1 MEIAQS
7 IILGL
12 IQGITEFFPV
22 SSTAHLFLVPWL
34 FSWQDQGLP
43 FTVALHV
50 GSLFAILCCFRG
62 ELALIIRDFFYG
74 LRSFSFEGR
83 QDGKIGVY
91 LVIATLPAVVVGFLF
106 EDYASGMLR
115 DPVLIAAFLLGF
127 GLLLYISDRKTTAT
141 KTLRDMNLAD
151 ALFFGVAQAFA
162 ILPGAS
168 RAGVTITGGLF
179 RNYKREEAARFSFLL
194 AIPVIVAAG
203 VFEIRH
209 IGYTEMFRWSFV
221 LGVATSFLS
230 ALLAIRFL
238 LGYVRTRSFT
248 LFVVYR
254 VILSIVIITVYLWA
268 AIIFLNNPD

>member
-12 IQGITEFFPV
+12 IQGITEFLPV
-22 SSTAHLFLVPWL
+22 SSTAHLFLIPWL

-50 GSLFAILCCFRG
+50 GSLFAILYCFRE
-62 ELALIIRDFFYG
+62 ELVLIMRDFFCG

-83 QDGKIGVY
+83 QDGKTGVY
-91 LVIATLPAVVVGFLF
+91 LIIATLPAVVTGFLF
-106 EDYASGMLR
+106 ESYASGVLR
-115 DPVLIAAFLLGF
+115 DPLAVAAFLLGF
-127 GLLLYISDRKTTAT
+127 GALLYISDRKTAAS

-179 RNYKREEAARFSFLL
+179 RNYRREEAARFSFLL
-194 AIPVIVAAG
+194 GHTRYSSGWGFRDQESGICGDVPMVFCSRSGDFFCLGAFRHPVFARLREDKI
-203 VFEIRH
+203 I
-209 IGYTEMFRWSFV
+209 YSFCR
-221 LGVATSFLS
+221 L
-230 ALLAIRFL
+230 
-238 LGYVRTRSFT
+238 
-248 LFVVYR
+248 
-254 VILSIVIITVYLWA
+254 
-268 AIIFLNNPD
+268 

>member
-7 IILGL
+7 IVLGL

-50 GSLFAILCCFRG
+50 GSLFAILHCFRG
-62 ELALIIRDFFYG
+62 ELVLIIRDFFCG
-74 LRSFSFEGR
+74 LRSFSFEGS
-83 QDGKIGVY
+83 QHGKTGVY
-91 LVIATLPAVVVGFLF
+91 LVVATLPAVAAGFLF
-106 EDYASGMLR
+106 EDYASGVLR
-115 DPVLIAAFLLGF
+115 DPVLVAAFLLGF
-127 GLLLYISDRKTTAT
+127 GVLLYISDRKTTAG
-141 KTLRDMNLAD
+141 KTLSDMNLTD

-209 IGYTEMFRWSFV
+209 FGYADIFRWSFA
-221 LGVATSFLS
+221 LGVATSFIS
-230 ALLAIRFL
+230 ALFAIRFL

-254 VILSIVIITVYLWA
+254 VILSVVIIAVYSWV
-268 AIIFLNNPD
+268 

>member
-7 IILGL
+7 IVLGL

-50 GSLFAILCCFRG
+50 GSLFAILYCFRG
-62 ELALIIRDFFYG
+62 ELALIIRDFLCG

-83 QDGKIGVY
+83 QQGKTGVY
-91 LVIATLPAVVVGFLF
+91 LLVATLPAVAAGFLF

-115 DPVLIAAFLLGF
+115 NPVLVAAFLLGF
-127 GLLLYISDRKTTAT
+127 GVLLYVSDRKTTES
-141 KTLRDMNLAD
+141 KTLSEMNLAD

-209 IGYTEMFRWSFV
+209 LGYADVFRWSFA
-221 LGVATSFLS
+221 LGVATSFIS
-230 ALLAIRFL
+230 ALFAIRFL

-254 VILSIVIITVYLWA
+254 VVLSGVIIAVYLWA
-268 AIIFLNNPD
+268 

>member
-1 MEIAQS
+1 METAQS
-7 IILGL
+7 IVLGL

-50 GSLFAILCCFRG
+50 GSLFAILYCFRG
-62 ELALIIRDFFYG
+62 ELALIIRDFFCG
-74 LRSFSFEGR
+74 LKSFSFEGR
-83 QDGKIGVY
+83 QHGKTGIY
-91 LVIATLPAVVVGFLF
+91 LVVATLPAVAAGFLF
-106 EDYASGMLR
+106 EGYASGVLR
-115 DPVLIAAFLLGF
+115 NPVLVAAFLLGF
-127 GLLLYISDRKTTAT
+127 GLLLYISDRKTTASR
-141 KTLRDMNLAD
+141 TLSDMNLAD

-179 RNYKREEAARFSFLL
+179 RNYRREDAARFSFLL

-209 IGYTEMFRWSFV
+209 LGYAEIFRWSFA

-230 ALLAIRFL
+230 ALFAIRFL

-254 VILSIVIITVYLWA
+254 AVLSVVVVAVYLWA
-268 AIIFLNNPD
+268 

>member
-1 MEIAQS
+1 MES
-7 IILGL
+7 IVLGL

-34 FSWQDQGLP
+34 FSWQDQGLT

-50 GSLFAILCCFRG
+50 GSLFAILYCFRG
-62 ELALIIRDFFYG
+62 DLALIIRDFFCG

-83 QDGKIGVY
+83 QHGKTGVY
-91 LVIATLPAVVVGFLF
+91 IVVATLPAVAAGFLF
-106 EDYASGMLR
+106 ESYASGVFR
-115 DPVLIAAFLLGF
+115 DPVLVAAFLFGF
-127 GLLLYISDRKTTAT
+127 GVLLYISDRKTTGSR
-141 KTLRDMNLAD
+141 TLSDMNLAD

-179 RNYKREEAARFSFLL
+179 RNYKREDAARFSFLL
-194 AIPVIVAAG
+194 AIPVIIAAG

-209 IGYTEMFRWSFV
+209 LRHEDVLRWSFV
-221 LGVATSFLS
+221 LGVAVSFVS
-230 ALLAIRFL
+230 ALFAIRFL

-248 LFVVYR
+248 VFVVYR
-254 VILSIVIITVYLWA
+254 MILCVVIIAVHSWA
-268 AIIFLNNPD
+268 

>member
-1 MEIAQS
+1 MQS

-12 IQGITEFFPV
+12 IQGITEFLPV

-50 GSLFAILCCFRG
+50 GSLFAILYCFRE
-62 ELALIIRDFFYG
+62 ELVLIIQDFFCG

-83 QDGKIGVY
+83 QDGRTGVY
-91 LVIATLPAVVVGFLF
+91 LIVATLPAVAAGFLF
-106 EDYASGMLR
+106 ERYASGLLR
-115 DPVLIAAFLLGF
+115 DPVPVAAFLLGF
-127 GLLLYISDRKTTAT
+127 GALLYISDRKTAAS
-141 KTLRDMNLAD
+141 KTLRDMNLVD

-179 RNYKREEAARFSFLL
+179 RNYRREEAARFSFLL

-209 IGYTEMFRWSFV
+209 LGYAEMFRWSFA
-221 LGVATSFLS
+221 LGVVTSFVS
-230 ALLAIRFL
+230 ALFAIRFL
-238 LGYVRTRSFT
+238 LSYVRTRSFT

-254 VILSIVIITVYLWA
+254 AVLSVVIIAVYLWA
-268 AIIFLNNPD
+268 

>member
-12 IQGITEFFPV
+12 IQGITEFLPV
-22 SSTAHLFLVPWL
+22 SSTAHLFLAPWL

-50 GSLFAILCCFRG
+50 GSLFAILYCFRE
-62 ELALIIRDFFYG
+62 ELALIIRDFFCG

-83 QDGKIGVY
+83 QDGKTGVY
-91 LVIATLPAVVVGFLF
+91 LIVATLPAVAAGFLF
-106 EDYASGMLR
+106 ERYASGVLR
-115 DPVLIAAFLLGF
+115 DPLAIAAFLLGF
-127 GLLLYISDRKTTAT
+127 GVLLYISDRKTTAS
-141 KTLRDMNLAD
+141 KTLSDMNLAD

-179 RNYKREEAARFSFLL
+179 RNYRREEAARFSFLL

-203 VFEIRH
+203 VFEIGH
-209 IGYTEMFRWSFV
+209 LKYAEVFQWSFA
-221 LGVATSFLS
+221 LGVATSFIS
-230 ALLAIRFL
+230 ALFTIRFL
-238 LGYVRTRSFT
+238 LDYVKTRSFT

-254 VILSIVIITVYLWA
+254 AVLSVVIIAVYLWA
-268 AIIFLNNPD
+268 

>member
-12 IQGITEFFPV
+12 IQGITEFLPV

-50 GSLFAILCCFRG
+50 GSLLAILYCFRE
-62 ELALIIRDFFYG
+62 ELVLIMRDFFYG

-83 QDGKIGVY
+83 QDGRTGVY
-91 LVIATLPAVVVGFLF
+91 LIVATLPAVAAGFLF
-106 EDYASGMLR
+106 ERYASGVLR
-115 DPVLIAAFLLGF
+115 DPVPIAAFLLGF
-127 GLLLYISDRKTTAT
+127 GVLLYISDRKTKAS
-141 KTLRDMNLAD
+141 KTLRDMNLVD

-209 IGYTEMFRWSFV
+209 LGYAEMFRWSFA
-221 LGVATSFLS
+221 LGVATSFVS
-230 ALLAIRFL
+230 ALFAIRFL
-238 LGYVRTRSFT
+238 LGYVKTRSFT

-254 VILSIVIITVYLWA
+254 VVLSVVIIVVYVWA
-268 AIIFLNNPD
+268 

>member
-7 IILGL
+7 IVLGV

-22 SSTAHLFLVPWL
+22 SSTAHLFLVPWI

-43 FTVALHV
+43 FTVALHI
-50 GSLFAILCCFRG
+50 GSLFAILYCFRE
-62 ELALIIRDFFYG
+62 ELALIVRDFLCG

-83 QDGKIGVY
+83 QDGKIGAY
-91 LVIATLPAVVVGFLF
+91 LIIATLPAVAAGFLF
-106 EDYASGMLR
+106 ERYASGVLR
-115 DPVLIAAFLLGF
+115 DPVPVAAFLLGF
-127 GLLLYISDRKTTAT
+127 GVLLYISDRKTTAS
-141 KTLRDMNLAD
+141 KTLRDMNFAD

-209 IGYTEMFRWSFV
+209 LGYAEMFRWSFA
-221 LGVATSFLS
+221 LGVVTSFIS
-230 ALLAIRFL
+230 ALFAIRFL
-238 LGYVRTRSFT
+238 LDYVKTRSFT

-254 VILSIVIITVYLWA
+254 AVLSAVIIAVYLRV
-268 AIIFLNNPD
+268 

>member
-12 IQGITEFFPV
+12 IQGITEFLPV

-50 GSLFAILCCFRG
+50 GSLFAILYCFRE
-62 ELALIIRDFFYG
+62 ELVLIIRDFFCG
-74 LRSFSFEGR
+74 LGSFSFEGR
-83 QDGKIGVY
+83 QDGKTGVY
-91 LVIATLPAVVVGFLF
+91 LIVATLPAVATGFLF
-106 EDYASGMLR
+106 ERYASGVLR
-115 DPVLIAAFLLGF
+115 DPVPVAAFLLGF
-127 GLLLYISDRKTTAT
+127 GVLLYISDRKTAAS

-179 RNYKREEAARFSFLL
+179 RNYRREEAARFSFLL

-209 IGYTEMFRWSFV
+209 LGYAEMFQWSFA
-221 LGVATSFLS
+221 LGVATSFIS
-230 ALLAIRFL
+230 ALFAIRFL
-238 LGYVRTRSFT
+238 LGYVRTRSFA

-254 VILSIVIITVYLWA
+254 VVLAVVIIAVYSWV
-268 AIIFLNNPD
+268 

>member
-1 MEIAQS
+1 MQS

-12 IQGITEFFPV
+12 IQGVTEFLPV

-50 GSLFAILCCFRG
+50 GSLFAILYCFRE
-62 ELALIIRDFFYG
+62 ELVLIIRDFFCG

-83 QDGKIGVY
+83 QDGRTGVY
-91 LVIATLPAVVVGFLF
+91 LIVATLPAVAAGFLF
-106 EDYASGMLR
+106 ERYASGVLR
-115 DPVLIAAFLLGF
+115 DPVAVAAFLLGF
-127 GLLLYISDRKTTAT
+127 GALLYICDRKTTAS
-141 KTLRDMNLAD
+141 KTLRDMNLVD

-179 RNYKREEAARFSFLL
+179 RNYRREEAARFSFLL

-209 IGYTEMFRWSFV
+209 LGYAEMFRWSFA
-221 LGVATSFLS
+221 LGVATSFVS
-230 ALLAIRFL
+230 ALFAIRFL
-238 LGYVRTRSFT
+238 LSYVRTRSFT

-254 VILSIVIITVYLWA
+254 AVLSVVIIAVYLWA
-268 AIIFLNNPD
+268 

>member
-1 MEIAQS
+1 MQS

-12 IQGITEFFPV
+12 IQGITEFLPV
-22 SSTAHLFLVPWL
+22 SSTAHLFLIPWL

-50 GSLFAILCCFRG
+50 GSLFAILYCFRE
-62 ELALIIRDFFYG
+62 ELALIIRDFFCG

-83 QDGKIGVY
+83 QDGRTGVY
-91 LVIATLPAVVVGFLF
+91 LIVATLPAVAAGFLF
-106 EDYASGMLR
+106 ERYASGLLR
-115 DPVLIAAFLLGF
+115 DPVPVAAFLLGF
-127 GLLLYISDRKTTAT
+127 GALLYISDRKTAAS
-141 KTLRDMNLAD
+141 KTLRDMNLVD

-179 RNYKREEAARFSFLL
+179 RNYRREEAARFSFLL

-209 IGYTEMFRWSFV
+209 LGYAEMFRWSFA
-221 LGVATSFLS
+221 LGVATSFIS
-230 ALLAIRFL
+230 ALFAIRFL

-248 LFVVYR
+248 LFVLYR
-254 VILSIVIITVYLWA
+254 AVFSVVIIAVYLWA
-268 AIIFLNNPD
+268 

>member
-7 IILGL
+7 LILGL

-34 FSWQDQGLP
+34 FSWRDQGLP

-50 GSLFAILCCFRG
+50 GSLFAILYCFRE
-62 ELALIIRDFFYG
+62 ELVLIIRDFFCG
-74 LRSFSFEGR
+74 LRSFSFKGR
-83 QDGKIGVY
+83 QDGKTGVY
-91 LVIATLPAVVVGFLF
+91 LIVATLPAVLAGFLF
-106 EDYASGMLR
+106 ERYASGVLR
-115 DPVLIAAFLLGF
+115 DPLAVAAFLLGF
-127 GLLLYISDRKTTAT
+127 GVLLYISDRKTTAS
-141 KTLRDMNLAD
+141 KTLRDMNLVD

-179 RNYKREEAARFSFLL
+179 RNYRREEAARFSFLL

-209 IGYTEMFRWSFV
+209 LEYAEMFRWSFA
-221 LGVATSFLS
+221 LGIATSFIS
-230 ALLAIRFL
+230 ALFAIRFL
-238 LGYVRTRSFT
+238 LSYVKTRSFT

-254 VILSIVIITVYLWA
+254 AALSLVIVAVYLWA
-268 AIIFLNNPD
+268 

>member
-12 IQGITEFFPV
+12 IQGITEFLPV

-50 GSLFAILCCFRG
+50 GSLFAILYCFRE
-62 ELALIIRDFFYG
+62 ELVLIIRDFFCG
-74 LRSFSFEGR
+74 LRSFSFKGR
-83 QDGKIGVY
+83 QDGKTGIY
-91 LVIATLPAVVVGFLF
+91 LIVATLPAVAAGFLF
-106 EDYASGMLR
+106 ERYASGVLR
-115 DPVLIAAFLLGF
+115 DPLAVAAFLLGF
-127 GLLLYISDRKTTAT
+127 GVLLYISDRKTTAS

-179 RNYKREEAARFSFLL
+179 RNYRREEAARFSFLL

-209 IGYTEMFRWSFV
+209 LGYAEMFQWSFA
-221 LGVATSFLS
+221 LGVATSFVS
-230 ALLAIRFL
+230 ALFAIRFL

-254 VILSIVIITVYLWA
+254 VVLSVVIIAVYVWA
-268 AIIFLNNPD
+268 

>member
-12 IQGITEFFPV
+12 IQGITEFLPV
-22 SSTAHLFLVPWL
+22 SSTAHLFLIPWL

-50 GSLFAILCCFRG
+50 GSLLAILYCFRE
-62 ELALIIRDFFYG
+62 ELVLIMRDFFYG

-83 QDGKIGVY
+83 QDGRTGVY
-91 LVIATLPAVVVGFLF
+91 LIVATLPAVAAGFLF
-106 EDYASGMLR
+106 ERYASGVLR
-115 DPVLIAAFLLGF
+115 DPVPIAAFLLGF
-127 GLLLYISDRKTTAT
+127 GVLLYISDRKTKAS
-141 KTLRDMNLAD
+141 KTLRDMNLVD

-179 RNYKREEAARFSFLL
+179 RNYRREEAARFSFLL

-209 IGYTEMFRWSFV
+209 LGYAEMFRWSFAF
-221 LGVATSFLS
+221 GVATSFVS
-230 ALLAIRFL
+230 ALFAIRFL
-238 LGYVRTRSFT
+238 LGYVKTRSFT

-254 VILSIVIITVYLWA
+254 VVLSVVIIAVYLWA
-268 AIIFLNNPD
+268 

>member
-1 MEIAQS
+1 MEIVQS
-7 IILGL
+7 IVLGL
-12 IQGITEFFPV
+12 IQGITEFLPV
-22 SSTAHLFLVPWL
+22 SSTAHLFLIPWL

-50 GSLFAILCCFRG
+50 GSLFAILYCFRE
-62 ELALIIRDFFYG
+62 ELVLIIRDFFCG

-83 QDGKIGVY
+83 QDGRTGVY
-91 LVIATLPAVVVGFLF
+91 LIVATLPAVATGFLF
-106 EDYASGMLR
+106 ERYASGVLR
-115 DPVLIAAFLLGF
+115 DPVPVAAFLLGF
-127 GLLLYISDRKTTAT
+127 GALLYISDRKTTAS
-141 KTLRDMNLAD
+141 KTLRDMNLVD

-179 RNYKREEAARFSFLL
+179 RNYRREEAARFSFLL

-203 VFEIRH
+203 VFEVRH
-209 IGYTEMFRWSFV
+209 LGYAEMFRWSFA

-230 ALLAIRFL
+230 ALFAIRFL

-254 VILSIVIITVYLWA
+254 AVLSVVIIAVYLWA
-268 AIIFLNNPD
+268 

>member
-12 IQGITEFFPV
+12 IQGITEFLPV

-34 FSWQDQGLP
+34 FSWQDQGLS

-50 GSLFAILCCFRG
+50 GSLFAILYCFRE
-62 ELALIIRDFFYG
+62 ELVLIVRDFFCG
-74 LRSFSFEGR
+74 LGAFSFEGH
-83 QDGKIGVY
+83 QHGKTGVY
-91 LVIATLPAVVVGFLF
+91 LIVATLPAVAAGFFF
-106 EDYASGMLR
+106 ERYASGMLR
-115 DPVLIAAFLLGF
+115 DPILIAAFLFGF
-127 GLLLYISDRKTTAT
+127 GALLYISDRKTKAS
-141 KTLRDMNLAD
+141 KTLSDMNLAD

-179 RNYKREEAARFSFLL
+179 RNYRRDEAARFSFLL

-209 IGYTEMFRWSFV
+209 LGYAEIFRWSFT
-221 LGVATSFLS
+221 LGVATSFVS
-230 ALLAIRFL
+230 ALFAIRFL
-238 LGYVRTRSFT
+238 LGYVKTRSFT

-254 VILSIVIITVYLWA
+254 VILSVVIMAVYLWV
-268 AIIFLNNPD
+268 

>member
-34 FSWQDQGLP
+34 FSWKDQGLP
-43 FTVALHV
+43 FTVALHI
-50 GSLFAILCCFRG
+50 GSLFAILYCFRR
-62 ELALIIRDFFYG
+62 ELALIIRDFFCG

-83 QDGKIGVY
+83 KDGKTGVY
-91 LVIATLPAVVVGFLF
+91 LVVATLPAVAAGFLF
-106 EDYASGMLR
+106 EGYASGVLR
-115 DPVLIAAFLLGF
+115 DPVPVAAFLLGF
-127 GLLLYISDRKTTAT
+127 GVLLYISDRKTTES
-141 KTLRDMNLAD
+141 KTLSDMNLTD

-203 VFEIRH
+203 DFEIRYL
-209 IGYTEMFRWSFV
+209 GYAEVFRWSFA
-221 LGVATSFLS
+221 LGVATSFIS
-230 ALLAIRFL
+230 ALFAIRFL

-254 VILSIVIITVYLWA
+254 VVLSVVIITLYSWA
-268 AIIFLNNPD
+268 

>member
-12 IQGITEFFPV
+12 IQGITEFLPV

-43 FTVALHV
+43 FTVALHA
-50 GSLFAILCCFRG
+50 GSLLAILYCFRE
-62 ELALIIRDFFYG
+62 ELVLIVRDFFCG
-74 LRSFSFEGR
+74 LKAFSFEGH
-83 QDGKIGVY
+83 QDGKTGVY
-91 LVIATLPAVVVGFLF
+91 LIVATLPAVAAGFLF
-106 EDYASGMLR
+106 ERYASGVLR
-115 DPVLIAAFLLGF
+115 DPIPIATFLLGF
-127 GLLLYISDRKTTAT
+127 GVLLYISDRKTTAS
-141 KTLRDMNLAD
+141 KTLSDMNLAD

-179 RNYKREEAARFSFLL
+179 RNYRREEAARFSFLL

-209 IGYTEMFRWSFV
+209 LGYAEIFRWSFA
-221 LGVATSFLS
+221 LGVATSFVS
-230 ALLAIRFL
+230 ALFAIRFL
-238 LGYVRTRSFT
+238 LDYVKTRSFT

-254 VILSIVIITVYLWA
+254 VILSVVIIAVYLWV
-268 AIIFLNNPD
+268 